1 MKPPPFKY
9 HKPDSLE
16 EGLALMGE
24 LENAK
29 ILAGGQS
36 LMPMLNMRF
45 VFPDHL
51 VDLNGLEE
59 LSYIRQDGATIE
71 IGAMT
76 RQRDIEF
83 AEMIADQCPLISEA
97 IRHVGHRQ
105 TRNRGTL
112 GGSLCHLDP
121 AAELPLVACTLDAEI
136 IVASVR
142 GNRVIPMVDF
152 AASYMTPAIEP
163 DEVVAALRIRSW
175 SEGHGFGFEEFARR
189 QGDFA
194 IVAVAVLLEI
204 GAGDVIR
211 RAAVAIGGI
220 GATPLRMAG
229 VEEKLVGERTGPEL
243 FQEAAQLCAEI
254 EAIGDVH
261 SSADYRRH
269 LAKVLA
275 GRALSKAHRRATPL
289 P

>member
-1 MKPPPFKY
+1 
-9 HKPDSLE
+9 
-16 EGLALMGE
+16 MGE

-29 ILAGGQS
+29 LLAGGQS

-45 VFPDHL
+45 VWPDHL

-71 IGAMT
+71 IGAMA

-83 AEMIADQCPLISEA
+83 AEVIAEQYPLISEA

-105 TRNRGTL
+105 TRNRGTI

-136 IVASVR
+136 IVDSVR

-175 SEGHGFGFEEFARR
+175 PEGHGFGFEEFARR

-204 GAGDVIR
+204 GAGNVIR
-211 RAAVAIGGI
+211 RAAMAIGGI

-229 VEEKLVGERTGPEL
+229 VEEKLVGERAGPEL
-243 FQEAAQLCAEI
+243 FQAAAQLCAEI

>member
-1 MKPPPFKY
+1 
-9 HKPDSLE
+9 
-16 EGLALMGE
+16 
-24 LENAK
+24 
-29 ILAGGQS
+29 
-36 LMPMLNMRF
+36 
-45 VFPDHL
+45 PDHL

-83 AEMIADQCPLISEA
+83 AEVIAEQYPLISEA

-105 TRNRGTL
+105 TRNRGTI

-121 AAELPLVACTLDAEI
+121 AAELPLVACALDAEI
-136 IVASVR
+136 TVASLR
-142 GNRVIPMVDF
+142 GNRIIPMAEF

>member
-9 HKPDSLE
+9 HKPGSLE

-24 LENAK
+24 LENAN

-45 VFPDHL
+45 VLPDHL

-71 IGAMT
+71 IGAMA

-83 AEMIADQCPLISEA
+83 AEVIAEQYPLISEA

-105 TRNRGTL
+105 TRNRGTI

-136 IVASVR
+136 IVDSVR
-142 GNRVIPMVDF
+142 GNRVIPMVGF

-175 SEGHGFGFEEFARR
+175 PEGHGFGFEEFARR

-204 GAGDVIR
+204 GAGNVIR
-211 RAAVAIGGI
+211 RAAMAIGGI

-229 VEEKLVGERTGPEL
+229 VEEKLVGERAGPEL